1 MWLRDIVHGMVCLYG
16 DAGAKVAADS
26 IPRHTVVRKLVVDG
40 RILTHVV
47 RKMVVG
53 VILTYF

>member
-16 DAGAKVAADS
+16 DAGVKVDTDS
-26 IPRHTVVRKLVVDG
+26 MPRHTVVRKLVVDG
-40 RILTHVV
+40 GILTHVV